1 MSTPNP
7 SPMKTP
13 NLAGLLKRPPTPP
26 KDTSP
31 QAMQPKAASTV
42 DEPDRIDV
50 AAKAA
55 PTKQATSRS
64 RSRSRTSEPP
74 PAQAAAPA
82 REYLRSVMVYLPRS
96 LHQQL
101 RARAEEEQ
109 TTATALMLTAVNATH
124 TRLGQ
129 LLTRVETTG
138 HRTHPGD
145 LFAVPQGRTTAEPR
159 VQTTIRVTDAQFQ
172 ALNDLTAQHHVNRSK
187 LIVTAVGEWLR
198 P

>member
-13 NLAGLLKRPPTPP
+13 NLAGLLKRPTTPRTDTPP
-26 KDTSP
+26 RAVRPD
-31 QAMQPKAASTV
+31 AESTV
-42 DEPDRIDV
+42 TEPDGID
-50 AAKAA
+50 ADTDAA
-55 PTKQATSRS
+55 PPKKALSRP
-64 RSRSRTSEPP
+64 RSRTSEPKPAP
-74 PAQAAAPA
+74 PAVPA

-101 RARAEEEQ
+101 RTRAQDDQ
-109 TTATALMLTAVNATH
+109 TTATALILGAVNATH
-124 TRLGQ
+124 ARLGQ
-129 LLTRVETTG
+129 LLTRVETTQHG
-138 HRTHPGD
+138 ARPGD
-145 LFAVPQGRTTAEPR
+145 LFAVPQERQAAEPR

-187 LIVTAVGEWLR
+187 MIVTAVREWLR